1 MPQDLP
7 WKALGD
13 LLKEGLKQGTA
24 ALEQIAASPAP
35 ATAPIIES
43 TSAGLRISVDLI
55 DANPFQVRFEL
66 DEQKL
71 SELTDNI
78 RREGTLLQPIL
89 VRKVGERYQ
98 SIFGHRRVAAFR
110 RLRDGAKTEDD
121 RTRWTTIP
129 ARELQNV
136 TDDQMLLL
144 ALDENVLRSDLSPV
158 EEALAL
164 SRLREVRKDLHTA
177 DELAAFTGYKVDKVL
192 RLLRLADA
200 PECIRNAVHKGI
212 LVPVAPDPRDREPAT
227 QEVRRLDF
235 SSALDL
241 IALHG
246 RLYEAHGDKPNP
258 EKLADEKVAAIIE
271 TALKEQWSR
280 ARVQECIQK
289 ELKSSPAIPALKR
302 ARRKGRPLAPFKR
315 SRSHLI
321 IYYKHLDKL
330 TPEQE
335 IVLRQAL
342 NEVLAKL
349 PNR

>member
-1 MPQDLP
+1 MAQDIP
-7 WKALGD
+7 WKVLGD
-13 LLKEGLKQGTA
+13 LLNEGLKKGTA
-24 ALEQIAASPAP
+24 ALEQIATPPAP
-35 ATAPIIES
+35 AAAPIVES
-43 TSAGLRISVDLI
+43 ANAGLPIPLDRIDP
-55 DANPFQVRFEL
+55 NPFQVRFEL

-110 RLRDGAKTEDD
+110 RLRDEAKTDD
-121 RTRWTTIP
+121 ERARWATIP

-164 SRLREVRKDLHTA
+164 SRLRDVRSDLHTA
-177 DELAAFTGYKVDKVL
+177 DELAAFTGYKIDRVL

-241 IALHG
+241 IAFHS
-246 RLYEAHGDKPNP
+246 RLYEGCGNKPNP
-258 EKLADEKVAAIIE
+258 EQLADEKVKAVID

-289 ELKSSPAIPALKR
+289 QLKNSSAPGTPKR
-302 ARRKGRPLAPFKR
+302 TRRKGRPLAPFKR
-315 SRSHLI
+315 NKSQI
-321 IYYKHLDKL
+321 TIYLKRLDNL
-330 TPEQE
+330 TNEQS
-335 IVLRQAL
+335 VDLREAL
-342 NEVLAKL
+342 NEVLARL
-349 PNR
+349 PNS

>member
-1 MPQDLP
+1 M
-7 WKALGD
+7 GD
-13 LLKEGLKQGTA
+13 LLHEGLKKGTA
-24 ALEQIAASPAP
+24 ALEQIATPPAP
-35 ATAPIIES
+35 AAAPIVES
-43 TSAGLRISVDLI
+43 ASAGLPIPLDLI
-55 DANPFQVRFEL
+55 DPNPFQVRFEL

-98 SIFGHRRVAAFR
+98 SIFGHRRVAALR
-110 RLRDGAKTEDD
+110 RLRDEAKTDD
-121 RTRWTTIP
+121 ERTRWVTIP

-164 SRLREVRKDLHTA
+164 SRLRDVRSDLHTA
-177 DELAAFTGYKVDKVL
+177 DELAAFTGYKIDRVL

-212 LVPVAPDPRDREPAT
+212 LVPVAPDLRDREPVT
-227 QEVRRLDF
+227 EEVRRLDF

-241 IALHG
+241 IAYHS
-246 RLYEAHGDKPNP
+246 RLYEGCRDKPNP
-258 EKLADEKVAAIIE
+258 EQFADEKVKAVID

-280 ARVQECIQK
+280 ARLQECIQK
-289 ELKSSPAIPALKR
+289 ELKDSPARGTPKR
-302 ARRKGRPLAPFKR
+302 VRRKGRPLVPFKR
-315 SRSHLI
+315 NKSQI
-321 IYYKHLDKL
+321 TIYLKRLDGL
-330 TPEQE
+330 TNEQC
-335 IVLRQAL
+335 VALREAL
-342 NEVLAKL
+342 NEVLARL
-349 PNR
+349 PKS

>member
-1 MPQDLP
+1 M
-7 WKALGD
+7 GD
-13 LLKEGLKQGTA
+13 LLHEGLKKGTA
-24 ALEQIAASPAP
+24 ALEQIATPPAP
-35 ATAPIIES
+35 AAAPIVES
-43 TSAGLRISVDLI
+43 ASAGLPIPLDLI
-55 DANPFQVRFEL
+55 DPNPFQVRFEL

-98 SIFGHRRVAAFR
+98 SIFGHRRVAALR
-110 RLRDGAKTEDD
+110 RLRDEAKTDD
-121 RTRWTTIP
+121 ERTRWATIP

-164 SRLREVRKDLHTA
+164 SRLRDVRSDLHTA
-177 DELAAFTGYKVDKVL
+177 DELAAFTGYKIDRVL

-212 LVPVAPDPRDREPAT
+212 LVPVAPDLRDREPVT
-227 QEVRRLDF
+227 EEVRRLDF

-241 IALHG
+241 IAYHS
-246 RLYEAHGDKPNP
+246 RLYEGCRDKPNP
-258 EKLADEKVAAIIE
+258 EQFADEKVKAVID

-280 ARVQECIQK
+280 ARLQECIQK
-289 ELKSSPAIPALKR
+289 ELKDSPARGTPKR
-302 ARRKGRPLAPFKR
+302 VRRKGRPLVPFKR
-315 SRSHLI
+315 NKSQI
-321 IYYKHLDKL
+321 TIYLKRLDGL
-330 TPEQE
+330 TNEQC
-335 IVLRQAL
+335 VALREAL
-342 NEVLAKL
+342 NEVLARL
-349 PNR
+349 PKS